1 MRGIQ
6 TDPLPRS
13 FSDDPRSGL
22 AGVLA
27 HVDICEVKLKLF
39 PQRIQV
45 LGCCSD
51 LAFGTKLYFPTGR
64 AFALN
69 RNRPDML
76 RDYERRLFHSSSFPQ
91 AQPTRC
97 PYGFLS
103 APLTKVAASCLTV
116 RPHKTKV
123 VVEVVTTFS
132 SFRFPE
138 LSQPI

>member
-91 AQPTRC
+91 AQPTRY
-97 PYGFLS
+97 PYGFQT
-103 APLTKVAASCLTV
+103 APLPKWRAA
-116 RPHKTKV
+116 
-123 VVEVVTTFS
+123 
-132 SFRFPE
+132 
-138 LSQPI
+138 